1 MAYIH
6 VHVHVHVYFRMIK
19 CNTILYL
26 HVHCII
32 KLIYKIVLMQD
43 HDKRTPM
50 HAAAY
55 VGDTES
61 INALIQ
67 AGMFKRETDHL
78 LT

>member
-1 MAYIH
+1 
-6 VHVHVHVYFRMIK
+6 
-19 CNTILYL
+19 
-26 HVHCII
+26 
-32 KLIYKIVLMQD
+32 MQD

-67 AGMFKRETDHL
+67 AGMLERQTVC
-78 LT
+78 